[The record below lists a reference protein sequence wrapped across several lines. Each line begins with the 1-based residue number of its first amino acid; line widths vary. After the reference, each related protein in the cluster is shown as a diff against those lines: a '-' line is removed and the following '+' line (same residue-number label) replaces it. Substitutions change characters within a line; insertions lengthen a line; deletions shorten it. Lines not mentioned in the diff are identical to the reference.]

1 MYLMIT
7 VISNIDKLKPTLKAL
22 KSVGTK
28 SNVAIDA
35 IGTNNID
42 SSYLAYQSAIESAL
56 LSISQV
62 AQYRKVILSI
72 ILDEE
77 MFLKATDAVRKVL
90 GNDLKKPNT
99 GIMFTIPLNAL
110 YMKNAGTYENFTT
123 NSSDVL

>member
-35 IGTNNID
+35 IGTNNIEN
-42 SSYLAYQSAIESAL
+42 SYLASQSAIESAL

-72 ILDEE
+72 IPDEE
-77 MFLKATDAVRKVL
+77 IFLKATDAVRKVL

-110 YMKNAGTYENFTT
+110 YMKDVCQYINFTT
-123 NSSDVL
+123 NSNEVL

>member
-35 IGTNNID
+35 IGTNNIEN
-42 SSYLAYQSAIESAL
+42 SYLASQSAIESAL

-72 ILDEE
+72 IPDEE
-77 MFLKATDAVRKVL
+77 IFLKATDAVRKVL
-90 GNDLKKPNT
+90 GNDLKNL
-99 GIMFTIPLNAL
+99 IQAL
-110 YMKNAGTYENFTT
+110 CLQYHLMHYI
-123 NSSDVL
+123 